1 MQRWIWVFVAG
12 FLAVFCFHQVALGLL
27 HAAGVVPFAP
37 FNLATTKP
45 LGVPSVISG
54 AFFGGLWALVMIAVL
69 DRIGSGMIWPKAALF
84 GGVVLTLVALLV
96 VFPLKGMAFAGNWD
110 PKIWVGAA
118 LLNGA
123 WGFGVALLMQWLGRR

>member
-37 FNLATTKP
+37 FNLAATKP

-54 AFFGGLWALVMIAVL
+54 AFFGGLWALVMIALL
-69 DRIGSGMIWPKAALF
+69 DRIGTGLIWLKAALF
-84 GGVVLTLVALLV
+84 GGIVLTLVALLV
-96 VFPLKGMAFAGNWD
+96 VFPLKGMGFDMAQLPGRFVIGF
-110 PKIWVGAA
+110 I
-118 LLNGA
+118 LNA
-123 WGFGVALLMQWLGRR
+123 CWGIGTIVFIRVLPR

>member
-37 FNLATTKP
+37 FNLAATKP

-54 AFFGGLWALVMIAVL
+54 AFFGGLWALVMIALL
-69 DRIGSGMIWPKAALF
+69 DRIGNGMIWLKAALF
-84 GGVVLTLVALLV
+84 GGIVLTLVALLV
-96 VFPLKGMAFAGNWD
+96 VFPLKGMGFDMAQLPARFVIGFILNACWG
-110 PKIWVGAA
+110 IGTIVFIRA
-118 LLNGA
+118 LP
-123 WGFGVALLMQWLGRR
+123 R